1 MASLLRVLVC
11 SEKDWR
17 PDLAPT
23 LIGRQGIEVYR
34 VQKFEDAKLVGSS
47 LGAQLILVDR
57 ELPECRAFVER
68 LRSDPATQKRSIG
81 ILARGEMQD
90 DELELLGAGANGIF
104 RLPPDADWDDRI
116 SRLLKVPQRQ
126 QARLVVHIAVATQP
140 ECAAAILNLS
150 SGGML
155 LATHNGLRVRDEL
168 GFRFR
173 LPDGSEV
180 AGTGRV
186 ARAAPPTGYGVEFL
200 DMRGNGREA
209 VNSFLRSNRLA

>member
-1 MASLLRVLVC
+1 MGSLLRVLVC

-57 ELPECRAFVER
+57 DLPKCRAFVQR
-68 LRSDPATQKRSIG
+68 LREDPATQHRSIG
-81 ILARGEMQD
+81 ILARGEMQA
-90 DELELLGAGANGIF
+90 DELELLSAGANGIF
-104 RLPPDADWDDRI
+104 RLPPDADWDERI
-116 SRLLKVPQRQ
+116 SRLLQVPQRQ
-126 QARLVVHIAVATQP
+126 QARLVVHISVATQP
-140 ECAAAILNLS
+140 ECAGAILNLS

-155 LATHNGLRVRDEL
+155 LATHTGLRIRDEL
-168 GFRFR
+168 GFRFK

-180 AGTGRV
+180 AGTARV
-186 ARAAPPTGYGVEFL
+186 ARAAPPTGYGVEFVDL
-200 DMRGNGREA
+200 SGGGRDS
-209 VNSFLRSNRLA
+209 VNSFLRSNRQA